1 VKRHPLDMSALLFGL
16 AFAIA
21 GGAVIVSQATDST
34 MNGHWVAAMGLI
46 LLGLVALSGT
56 LLRNR
61 PEATFEAAVDPVVDG
76 TVDAEVS
83 PEEPAS

>member
-1 VKRHPLDMSALLFGL
+1 VKRHPIDMTALLLGL
-16 AFAIA
+16 AFTIA
-21 GGAVIVSQATDST
+21 GGAVIVSQATDTT
-34 MNGHWVAAMGLI
+34 MNGRWVAAMGLI

-61 PEATFEAAVDPVVDG
+61 PDALFETTLVAAPDLAL
-76 TVDAEVS
+76 DADVS